1 MLIEQINA
9 SWPDYQIGFCN
20 GFGVLKTNSILYILK
35 HLYQEI
41 LSMTHERF
49 SKLGDWAGYYF
60 RQ

>member
-49 SKLGDWAGYYF
+49 SKLGD
-60 RQ
+60 